1 MTGTELAKLL
11 ESQRMPCGT
20 EAKLQDAI
28 AAMLTAAGVSFE
40 REAPLSPADR
50 PDFLV
55 GYVALEVK
63 TQGSLTEVT
72 RQLIR
77 YAQHSRVSEILLA
90 TSRRT
95 LARVPLTLNA
105 KPVRVALVG
114 GGL

>member
-1 MTGTELAKLL
+1 MTAADLARLL
-11 ESQRMPCGT
+11 EAQRMPCGT
-20 EAKLQDAI
+20 ELKLQDAI
-28 AAMLTAAGVSFE
+28 AAALTAASIPHE
-40 REAPLSPADR
+40 REARLSPADR

-55 GYVALEVK
+55 GGIAVEVK

-95 LARVPLTLNA
+95 LARVPLTLNE

>member
-1 MTGTELAKLL
+1 MKATELAKLL

-28 AAMLTAAGVSFE
+28 AAMLTASSIAHE

-55 GYVALEVK
+55 GGIALEVK
-63 TQGSLTEVT
+63 TKGTQAEVM
-72 RQLIR
+72 RQLLR
-77 YAQHSRVSEILLA
+77 YAQHARVTEILLA
-90 TSRRT
+90 TSRRR
-95 LARVPLTLNA
+95 LCLMPETLNA
-105 KPVRVALVG
+105 KPVHIALVG